1 MCDGVHFRVKVG
13 SVLREFDTLGCDF
26 DASVEDKES
35 IAGAVFWDSGA
46 VGENDE
52 FRVFSRRT
60 VDEDVLG
67 GDEGGS
73 VFLVTGFPVQF
84 KTI

>member
-13 SVLREFDTLGCDF
+13 SVFREFDTLGCDF
-26 DASVEDKES
+26 DASVEDEES
-35 IAGAVFWDSGA
+35 IAGAVFGDSGA

-52 FRVFSRRT
+52 FRVFSRCA
-60 VDEDVLG
+60 VNEDVLG

-73 VFLVTGFPVQF
+73 VFLVAGFPIQF
-84 KTI
+84 